1 MKFFL
6 GIIFSIASSLA
17 FCQNVKIDFKI
28 ELSDSNGDIIIGLND
43 NEIELLATTKDVE
56 KVSLHNI
63 ALSLFHKHNAA
74 TSVATNIWI
83 CLPLKD
89 FITPSRCA

>member
-28 ELSDSNGDIIIGLND
+28 ENQNSITKYLDDKKVLLKQNSKLN
-43 NEIELLATTKDVE
+43 LL
-56 KVSLHNI
+56 
-63 ALSLFHKHNAA
+63 
-74 TSVATNIWI
+74 
-83 CLPLKD
+83 
-89 FITPSRCA
+89 